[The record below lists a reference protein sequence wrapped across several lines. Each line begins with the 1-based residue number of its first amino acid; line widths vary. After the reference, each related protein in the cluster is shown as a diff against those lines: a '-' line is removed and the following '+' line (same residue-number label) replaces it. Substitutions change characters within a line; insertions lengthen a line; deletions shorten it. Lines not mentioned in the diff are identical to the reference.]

1 MDLASRLS
9 SLLISF
15 MNNLKLKKVLGIFLI
30 LIGAGCIIVGAISL
44 KSSGKDDGSVQTPI
58 LIVDPAPSSVETTE
72 TSSIANSS
80 SEASSATPEPIAS
93 SVATSPASSTSNTT
107 SPSSESSDS
116 KDDNENHEKGVLFE
130 KYIVGR
136 FGSKYWTIKEWRGD
150 KGVNGRYSESN
161 MNPDLEM
168 RLSFKDKEYV
178 IAVEC
183 KWRKSSYEG
192 KVKWSYPDQLKRYK
206 EYARKNNIPVFV
218 ALGIGGLPSSP
229 SELYLIPLKD
239 LSSPTVTLSEISK
252 YRMISKRSFFYD
264 SNTQDFKRN

>member
-30 LIGAGCIIVGAISL
+30 LIGAGCIIAGAICL
-44 KSSGKDDGSVQTPI
+44 KSSGKEDSGVQTSVSS
-58 LIVDPAPSSVETTE
+58 VDPAPSSGETTE
-72 TSSIANSS
+72 TSTIANSS
-80 SEASSATPEPIAS
+80 TEASSEPEATPVGTP
-93 SVATSPASSTSNTT
+93 PASSTSSTT
-107 SPSSESSDS
+107 SPSKETSDS
-116 KDDNENHEKGVLFE
+116 KDDNENHEKGVMFE

-168 RLSFKDKEYV
+168 KLSFKDKEYV